1 MGHIMSEM
9 EIDTGTPASRRK
21 LIFGVAAA
29 FVTAAVILLV
39 FVLPAEFG
47 RDPSGLGRLLGLG
60 VLLEEPINEEFE
72 RGKKRTGVLA
82 ALPEEGLVQLAD
94 RYTIELGPFESTE
107 FKYTLKQGEKMRFAW
122 QASGPVDY
130 DMHSHPFEGGV
141 DLTESYAIE
150 KAREQS
156 GVYTAQFTGIHGWYW
171 QNRTTDNVTLTL
183 QAAGPMSSSTVFD
196 QLGEHPRDLVA
207 PEGGPEGN

>member
-1 MGHIMSEM
+1 MSEL
-9 EIDTGTPASRRK
+9 EIDSGTPASRRK
-21 LIFGVAAA
+21 LLFGIVAA
-29 FVTAAVILLV
+29 FVTAAVIVLV
-39 FVLPAEFG
+39 FVMPAEFG
-47 RDPSGLGRLLGLG
+47 RDPTGLGRALGLG
-60 VLLEEPINEEFE
+60 VLSEEPVNEEFE

-82 ALPEEGLVQLAD
+82 ALPQEGLGRPND

-107 FKYTLKQGEKMRFAW
+107 FKYTLAQGDKMRFAW

-130 DMHSHPFEGGV
+130 DMHSHPFVGGV

-150 KAREQS
+150 KAAAQS

-183 QAAGPMSSSTVFD
+183 EAAGPMNGSTVFD
-196 QLGEHPRDLVA
+196 QLGEHPRDLA
-207 PEGGPEGN
+207 PPDAPAEES

>member
-1 MGHIMSEM
+1 MDRIMSEM
-9 EIDTGTPASRRK
+9 EIDTGTPASRRR
-21 LIFGVAAA
+21 LLFGVAAA

-47 RDPSGLGRLLGLG
+47 RDPTGLGRALGLG
-60 VLLEEPINEEFE
+60 VLSEEPVSEEFE

-82 ALPEEGLVQLAD
+82 ELPPDGLGQPAD
-94 RYTIELGPFESTE
+94 RYTMELGPFESTE
-107 FKYTLKQGEKMRFAW
+107 FKYTLKQGDKMRFAW
-122 QASGPVDY
+122 EASGPIDY

-150 KAREQS
+150 KANAQS

-183 QAAGPMSSSTVFD
+183 EAAGPMTGSTVFD
-196 QLGEHPRDLVA
+196 QLGEHPRDLEYPDA
-207 PEGGPEGN
+207 ASGQS

>member
-1 MGHIMSEM
+1 MDRIMNEL
-9 EIDTGTPASRRK
+9 EIDSGTPASRRR
-21 LIFGVAAA
+21 LLFGVVAA
-29 FVTAAVILLV
+29 FVTAGVILLV

-47 RDPSGLGRLLGLG
+47 RDPTGLGRALGLG
-60 VLLEEPINEEFE
+60 VLSEEPVSEEFE

-82 ALPEEGLVQLAD
+82 PLPQEGLGRPDD

-107 FKYTLKQGEKMRFAW
+107 FKYTLKQGDKMRFAW
-122 QASGPVDY
+122 QASGPVDF

-150 KAREQS
+150 KANAQS

-171 QNRTTDNVTLTL
+171 QNRSTDNVTLTL
-183 QAAGPMSSSTVFD
+183 EAAGPMSGSTVFD
-196 QLGEHPRDLVA
+196 QLGEHPRELAA
-207 PEGGPEGN
+207 PEASAGES